1 MHKLKIDR
9 PWCNYSSKSSNQWA
23 DYRGNHPLK
32 LGTWLIMELV
42 RPKGYFLLQTR
53 DEYNHNHNHNTNH
66 NTDQKHKLVH
76 FTEELDKLMA

>member
-1 MHKLKIDR
+1 
-9 PWCNYSSKSSNQWA
+9 
-23 DYRGNHPLK
+23 
-32 LGTWLIMELV
+32 MELV

-76 FTEELDKLMA
+76 FTEELDKLMAWKSFKAFIFYLKLNFSIFVESLRAPALGSMMLYLRSD